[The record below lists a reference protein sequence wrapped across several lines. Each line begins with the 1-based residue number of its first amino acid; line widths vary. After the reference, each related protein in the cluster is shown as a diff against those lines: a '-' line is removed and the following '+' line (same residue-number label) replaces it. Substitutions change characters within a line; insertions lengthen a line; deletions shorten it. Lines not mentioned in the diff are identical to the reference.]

1 MSFPPATEMV
11 QFAGFASPSYGFTRR
26 YRTKR
31 WVAPFGDPRIHGRS
45 PLPSAF
51 RSVPRPSS
59 PLGTKAFTRCPSHS
73 SSPTPS
79 PKRALARAQRT
90 DDRPQRTDPTPA
102 TGLDAH
108 LRHAATRSLEPNE
121 DSSRRRDHAPRRLFA
136 YPCPGPAKTERPG
149 LLHGHDSLHDF
160 REQTTENRDQTSRSI
175 VPRSRSRTRRSRR
188 QRTRPRRTGSRLLSS
203 VVCPLSSEPGGPGP
217 TRTADLTLIRRA
229 L

>member
-1 MSFPPATEMV
+1 MPHSEIRGSTGARPSPRL
-11 QFAGFASPSYGFTRR
+11 FAACHVLHR
-26 YRTKR
+26 
-31 WVAPFGDPRIHGRS
+31 
-45 PLPSAF
+45 L
-51 RSVPRPSS
+51 SVPRHS
-59 PLGTKAFTRCPSHS
+59 PDALVIELAHAQPQARRR
-73 SSPTPS
+73 
-79 PKRALARAQRT
+79 RAWQRT
-90 DDRPQRTDPTPA
+90 DDRGQRTEALAPDLLVEPA
-102 TGLDAH
+102 CRCICRSSSDRCFGCQGIS
-108 LRHAATRSLEPNE
+108 LRSAGNHVS
-121 DSSRRRDHAPRRLFA
+121 RRLFA